1 MRQTVLCYNLKGTKK
16 GRKLGMIFSYLGFK
30 VHHILPEEYHIP
42 VGELAEGKT
51 DAETKSEETDGE
63 EPFTD
68 EMLILCPAS
77 EASLDKALFM
87 MRKEKVQVPLK
98 AVLTPSNQEWDS
110 VSLHD
115 EILKEHKAMCDK
127 TGN

>member
-30 VHHILPEEYHIP
+30 VRHILPEEYHIP

-51 DAETKSEETDGE
+51 DEETKSEETDGE

-87 MRKEKVQVPLK
+87 MRKEK
-98 AVLTPSNQEWDS
+98 
-110 VSLHD
+110 
-115 EILKEHKAMCDK
+115 CRCR
-127 TGN
+127 

>member
-16 GRKLGMIFSYLGFK
+16 GRKLAMIFSYLGFK
-30 VHHILPEEYHIP
+30 VRHILPEEYHIP

-51 DAETKSEETDGE
+51 DEETKSEETDGE

-68 EMLILCPAS
+68 EMRILCPAS

-115 EILKEHKAMCDK
+115 EILKEHKAMSDK
-127 TGN
+127 KGN

>member
-1 MRQTVLCYNLKGTKK
+1 
-16 GRKLGMIFSYLGFK
+16 MIFSYLGFK
-30 VHHILPEEYHIP
+30 VRHILPEEYHIP

-51 DAETKSEETDGE
+51 DEETKSEETDGE

-68 EMLILCPAS
+68 EMLILCQAS

-115 EILKEHKAMCDK
+115 EILKEHRAMSDK
-127 TGN
+127 KGN